1 MGAPVTLYS
10 DRDIE
15 QAVRVGQV
23 TITPFDPLSVQPA
36 SYDVRLDRY
45 FRVFENSVVTHID
58 PKVEHPTKL
67 VEVIPGQ
74 PFVLHP
80 GEFALGC
87 TAEQLSLGD
96 SLAARLEG
104 KSSLAR
110 LGLLAHA
117 TAGFIDPGF
126 SGQITLELASVANL
140 PIMLWPGMKI
150 GQICFQPLLSRAHV
164 PYGEQRGSHY
174 QDQRGPTP
182 SRSFAQFV

>member
-1 MGAPVTLYS
+1 MLLS
-10 DRDIE
+10 DWEIE
-15 QAVRVGQV
+15 NALADGKAS
-23 TITPFDPLSVQPA
+23 IEPFEPSQVQPA
-36 SYDVRLDRY
+36 SYDVRLSRY
-45 FRVFENSVVTHID
+45 FRVFEQSVVTHID

-87 TAEQLSLGD
+87 TLERLSLGNT
-96 SLAARLEG
+96 LAARLEG

-126 SGQITLELASVANL
+126 AGQITLELANVANL
-140 PIMLWPGMKI
+140 PLMLWPGMKI
-150 GQICFQPLLSRAHV
+150 GQLCFMALSSRCRD
-164 PYGEQRGSHY
+164 PYAMGKNHY
-174 QDQRGPTP
+174 QDQEGPTP
-182 SRSFAQFV
+182 SRAYLQFVE